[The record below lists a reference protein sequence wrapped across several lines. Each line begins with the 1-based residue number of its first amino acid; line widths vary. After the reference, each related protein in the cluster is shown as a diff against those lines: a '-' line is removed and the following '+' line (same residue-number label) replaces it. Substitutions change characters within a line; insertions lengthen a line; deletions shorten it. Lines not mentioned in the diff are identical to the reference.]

1 MHRDLNQILADNLK
15 FFMERDGSSYKNPNS
30 LAVAA
35 KLSAN
40 TVRNLLTPSRRT
52 TTATKPN
59 GYPTL
64 DKLERVSTALECQ
77 VWELLHP
84 DLPRSIREREMYESI
99 ERDWAQRKAEMTAS
113 KPANP
118 GNVVKQ

>member
-1 MHRDLNQILADNLK
+1 MHRDLNQTLADNLK
-15 FFMERDGSSYKNPNS
+15 FFMEREGSAYKNPNS

-40 TVRNLLTPSRRT
+40 TVRNFLNPARRT
-52 TTATKPN
+52 TTVSKPK

-64 DKLERVSTALECQ
+64 DKLERVSSILGCQ

-99 ERDWAQRKAEMTAS
+99 ERDWAQRQAEIVAS
-113 KPANP
+113 KPAKP
-118 GNVVKQ
+118 GQTATQ

>member
-1 MHRDLNQILADNLK
+1 MHPDLNQILATNLK
-15 FFMERDGSSYKNPNS
+15 FFMERDGSAYKNPNA

-40 TVRNLLTPSRRT
+40 TVRNFLTPSRRT
-52 TTATKPN
+52 TTATKPK

-64 DKLERVSTALECQ
+64 DKLERVSVILGCQ

-84 DLPRSIREREMYESI
+84 DLPRSMREREMYESI
-99 ERDWAQRKAEMTAS
+99 ERDWVRRQAELDAA
-113 KPANP
+113 KPTKP
-118 GNVVKQ
+118 GSVTKQ